1 MGGDDVIKVLLVD
14 DNALFRDG
22 IVQILHADGRFEVV
36 GQASDGAEGVLAAGR
51 LHPDLILMDL
61 RMPGMGG
68 VDAIRAIR
76 ADAPQVPIGVLTMF
90 ESADSVRSALQ
101 AGASGY
107 VAKDATPDDFCEAAS
122 SLAQGT
128 RHVIAIPNAVATR
141 TNGNPSSVL
150 LARLTD
156 RELEVLRALSTGA
169 STAEIA
175 RTLGITTKTLR
186 NHISATY
193 RKLGIYDRA
202 QAVILAVREGLVDV
216 QPP

>member
-1 MGGDDVIKVLLVD
+1 MERDDVIKVLLVD

-22 IVQILHADGRFEVV
+22 IAQILHADGRFQVV
-36 GQASDGAEGVLAAGR
+36 GQASNGIEAVAAAGR

-68 VDAIRAIR
+68 VEAIRAIR
-76 ADAPQVPIGVLTMF
+76 ADAAEVPIGVLTMF
-90 ESADSVRSALQ
+90 ESRQYVQSALE

-107 VAKDATPDDFCEAAS
+107 VAKDATPADFCEAAS
-122 SLAQGT
+122 LLAHGK
-128 RHVIAIPNAVATR
+128 RELVAIPNDPAA
-141 TNGNPSSVL
+141 GPESGAPSHL
-150 LARLTD
+150 LARLTV
-156 RELEVLRALSTGA
+156 RELEVLRALSTDA

-175 RTLGITTKTLR
+175 RELGITTKTLQ
-186 NHISATY
+186 NHISNTY

-216 QPP
+216 PSP

>member
-1 MGGDDVIKVLLVD
+1 MIKVLLVD

-22 IVQILHADGRFEVV
+22 IVQILHADGRFQVV
-36 GQASDGAEGVLAAGR
+36 GQASDGTEGVAAAGR
-51 LHPDLILMDL
+51 LRPDLILMDL

-68 VDAIRAIR
+68 VEAIRAIR

-90 ESADSVRSALQ
+90 ESADSVQSALQ

-107 VAKDATPDDFCEAAS
+107 VAKDATPDDFCQAAS

-169 STAEIA
+169 
-175 RTLGITTKTLR
+175 
-186 NHISATY
+186 
-193 RKLGIYDRA
+193 
-202 QAVILAVREGLVDV
+202 
-216 QPP
+216 

>member
-1 MGGDDVIKVLLVD
+1 MIKVLLVD

-22 IVQILHADGRFEVV
+22 IVQILHADGRFQVV
-36 GQASDGAEGVLAAGR
+36 GQASDGAEGIAAAGR
-51 LHPDLILMDL
+51 LRPDLILMDL

-68 VDAIRAIR
+68 VEAIRAIR
-76 ADAPQVPIGVLTMF
+76 AQAPQVPIGVLTMF
-90 ESADSVRSALQ
+90 ESADSVQSALQ

-128 RHVIAIPNAVATR
+128 RQVIAIPNSLATR
-141 TNGNPSSVL
+141 TDGNHSSVL

-156 RELEVLRALSTGA
+156 REREVLRALSTGA

-175 RTLGITTKTLR
+175 RALGITTKTLR

-193 RKLGIYDRA
+193 HKLGIYDRA

-216 QPP
+216 QSP

>member
-1 MGGDDVIKVLLVD
+1 MIKVLLVD

-22 IVQILHADGRFEVV
+22 IVQILHADGRFQVV
-36 GQASDGAEGVLAAGR
+36 GQASDGAEGVAAAGR
-51 LHPDLILMDL
+51 LRPDLILMDL

-68 VDAIRAIR
+68 VEAIRAIR

-90 ESADSVRSALQ
+90 ESADSVQSALQ

-128 RHVIAIPNAVATR
+128 RQVIAIPNALATR
-141 TNGNPSSVL
+141 TDGNYSSVL

-193 RKLGIYDRA
+193 HKLGIYDRA

-216 QPP
+216 HSP